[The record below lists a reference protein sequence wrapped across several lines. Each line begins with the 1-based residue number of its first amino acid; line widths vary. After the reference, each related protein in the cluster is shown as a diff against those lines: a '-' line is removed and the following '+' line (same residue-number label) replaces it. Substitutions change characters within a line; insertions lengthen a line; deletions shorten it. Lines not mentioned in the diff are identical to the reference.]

1 MERLINA
8 LEFHPGSQE
17 DANEFILKLF
27 GQITIDLNP
36 KVRRFPEVKFEKFQ
50 KDPNEMFDKYFK
62 YQRSRENTMI

>member
-36 KVRRFPEVKFEKFQ
+36 KVRRFPEVKFEKF
-50 KDPNEMFDKYFK
+50 
-62 YQRSRENTMI
+62 